1 MARAVDLLF
10 GKGREREVRTLL
22 LQHLDKVGE
31 CVARTGDVL
40 EDYLVGR
47 LEEAKAGAIEVD
59 HLETEAD
66 QMRRSVVDLLYRG
79 AFLPIFRPDIHD
91 FVERMD
97 MVADAAE
104 NTSDFLLGQ
113 RPEIPAECADALRQI
128 HRHTTDAFTALH
140 EAVTNYF
147 AAADQRLIRERL
159 TTVGI
164 TESLIDDIEWKL
176 TRQIFTSA
184 LTLAAKSHLNLFLE
198 TLTEISDDMED
209 AGDRLEILLIGLK
222 I

>member
-1 MARAVDLLF
+1 VARAVQFLF
-10 GKGREREVRTLL
+10 GQGREREVRSLL

-31 CVARTGDVL
+31 CVARAGDIL
-40 EDYLVGR
+40 EDYLAGR

-59 HLETEAD
+59 HRETEAD

-97 MVADAAE
+97 LVADAAE
-104 NTSDFLLGQ
+104 NTADFLLGQ
-113 RPEIPAECADALRQI
+113 RPEIPPEFADALRQI
-128 HRHTTDAFTALH
+128 HQHTTDAFTALH

-147 AAADQRLIRERL
+147 STADQRLIRDRL

-184 LTLAAKSHLNLFLE
+184 LPLAAKSHLNLFLE
-198 TLTEISDDMED
+198 TLTEISDDIED